1 MKKILLIS
9 VSLIFFNLSCEKN
22 PLKYEANQIQISMN
36 IENSKKII
44 SLGETIV
51 CTITLPDTFLVENT
65 KTQTTSMELLRKI
78 NIDDPRRQAH
88 LSCNISFLDTVKGTS
103 NYRDNSIIGYQLLSG
118 SMVHLP
124 DAPGG
129 AIGFP
134 IQKPHKIEF
143 SIQPK

>member
-1 MKKILLIS
+1 
-9 VSLIFFNLSCEKN
+9 
-22 PLKYEANQIQISMN
+22 MN